1 MELLQKFPPQVG
13 GRKQAEGWACH
24 VHNQVN
30 IRLNKDIFDCAHV
43 SGRWDCGCGEE
54 EPEEVKEERLH
65 LEKEG

>member
-1 MELLQKFPPQVG
+1 MELLEKYPPQVG

-30 IRLNKDIFDCAHV
+30 IRLEKAVFDCAHV

-54 EPEEVKEERLH
+54 EENIKMGELQLER
-65 LEKEG
+65 EG